1 MARCLVSG
9 AAGFIASHLCD
20 ALLERGHQVYGI
32 DDFSGGTWNNV
43 PAGMLLWENS
53 ITDERFVDEAFEMAE
68 PDYIFHLAAYAAEGL
83 SHHIRR
89 FNYQNNLIGS
99 VNLINAAV
107 RHGVKG
113 FIFTSSAAIYGD
125 APGPCHEDITRPRP
139 MDPYGIAKLAVEQDL
154 ECAHRLWGL
163 PYMIF
168 RPHNVYGERQNCA
181 DPYRNVIGIFMR
193 QALNAEP
200 LTIFGDGEQSRSFTH
215 VSDVAPVIA
224 AAIDNPEAWGQTLNI
239 GSGWP
244 RTINELSLSVQE
256 AMGVGRHTIH
266 LPVRHEATTVV
277 CDHRKAK
284 MILGAKPQVDLNEGL
299 ARMAEW
305 VRANPPQQP
314 TPFAA
319 IEIEKGLPPSWRA
332 LCSPS
337 LR

>member
-1 MARCLVSG
+1 MRCLVTG
-9 AAGFIASHLCD
+9 AAGFIGSHLCD
-20 ALLERGHQVYGI
+20 ALLERGHTVIGM
-32 DDFSGGTWNNV
+32 DDMSGGFADNV
-43 PAGMLLWENS
+43 PRGMYLWDWS
-53 ITDERFVDEAFEMAE
+53 FTDPDVVEAVFERSGSF
-68 PDYIFHLAAYAAEGL
+68 DYVFHLGAYAAEGL

-107 RHGVKG
+107 RHGCKG
-113 FIFTSSAAIYGD
+113 FIFTSSAAVYGD
-125 APGPCHEDITRPRP
+125 APGPCHEDLTRPRP

-193 QALNAEP
+193 QALAGEP
-200 LTIFGDGEQSRSFTH
+200 LTIFGDGEQSRAFTH
-215 VSDVAPVIA
+215 VSDVAPVMA
-224 AAIDNPEAWGQTLNI
+224 AAIDNPEAWGQTFNI
-239 GSGWP
+239 GSGWS
-244 RTINELSLSVQE
+244 RSINELALSVQE

-266 LPVRHEATTVV
+266 LPVRHEAQTVV

-284 MILGAKPQVDLNEGL
+284 MILGAQPKMGLRDGL
-299 ARMAEW
+299 AQMAAW
-305 VRANPPQQP
+305 VRANPPQTP

-337 LR
+337 LP